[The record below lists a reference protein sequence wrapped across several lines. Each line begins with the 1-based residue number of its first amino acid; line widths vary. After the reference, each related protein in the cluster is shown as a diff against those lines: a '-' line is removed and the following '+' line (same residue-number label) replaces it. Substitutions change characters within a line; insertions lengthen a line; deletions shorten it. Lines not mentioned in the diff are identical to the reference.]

1 MHARRAAAL
10 YISLRCSPVSVLAQQ
25 HRSMPHCRIV
35 YRNVCMHM
43 SAAASVECSS
53 AVQRILVQ
61 GQKTAGRCTAKC
73 TLWMYGVHA
82 FCCW

>member
-10 YISLRCSPVSVLAQQ
+10 YISLRCSAVSVLAQQ
-25 HRSMPHCRIV
+25 HRSMPQCRIV

-53 AVQRILVQ
+53 AVLEGSGFSCRGFQQL
-61 GQKTAGRCTAKC
+61 GAAPC
-73 TLWMYGVHA
+73 
-82 FCCW
+82 